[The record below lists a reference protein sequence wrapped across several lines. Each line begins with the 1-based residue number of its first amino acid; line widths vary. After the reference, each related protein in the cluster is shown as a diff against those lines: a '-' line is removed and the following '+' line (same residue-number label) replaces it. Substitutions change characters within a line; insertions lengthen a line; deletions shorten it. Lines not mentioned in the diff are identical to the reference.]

1 MLVPFKSGVKY
12 IQSVIDG
19 EMARELLAL
28 NNNFP
33 NPELLGVVVS
43 ARLSQLMLDGADLP
57 ALSY

>member
-1 MLVPFKSGVKY
+1 MVHE
-12 IQSVIDG
+12 G
-19 EMARELLAL
+19 EMVGELLAL

-33 NPELLGVVVS
+33 NPKLLGVVVS